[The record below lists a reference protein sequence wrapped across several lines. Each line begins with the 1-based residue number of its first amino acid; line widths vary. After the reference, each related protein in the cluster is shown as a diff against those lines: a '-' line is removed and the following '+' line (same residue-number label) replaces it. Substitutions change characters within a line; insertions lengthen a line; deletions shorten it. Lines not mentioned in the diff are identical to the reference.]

1 MKKKSTT
8 CFSIAEEVYP
18 NDPSQLNRYKKQREE
33 NGFDDTETWHLD
45 KTFALFII
53 PRLKR
58 FIKVNNGFPN
68 GETYESY
75 IEKLKFIVKSLEE
88 YYYNEDEETSLEIEK
103 ERLQNAKNAVN
114 TLSQLWFHLWW

>member
-18 NDPSQLNRYKKQREE
+18 NDPAQLNRYKKQREE

-75 IEKLKFIVKSLEE
+75 IEKLKFIVKSFEE
-88 YYYNEDEETSLEIEK
+88 YYYEEDNDSSLEIEK

>member
-1 MKKKSTT
+1 MKKKSNT

-18 NDPSQLNRYKKQREE
+18 NDSAQLNKYKKQREE

-45 KTFALFII
+45 KTFALFLI

-75 IEKLKFIVKSLEE
+75 IEKLKFIVKSFEE
-88 YYYNEDEETSLEIEK
+88 YYYEEDNDSSLEIEK

>member
-45 KTFALFII
+45 KTFALFLI

-75 IEKLKFIVKSLEE
+75 IEKLKL
-88 YYYNEDEETSLEIEK
+88 
-103 ERLQNAKNAVN
+103 
-114 TLSQLWFHLWW
+114 